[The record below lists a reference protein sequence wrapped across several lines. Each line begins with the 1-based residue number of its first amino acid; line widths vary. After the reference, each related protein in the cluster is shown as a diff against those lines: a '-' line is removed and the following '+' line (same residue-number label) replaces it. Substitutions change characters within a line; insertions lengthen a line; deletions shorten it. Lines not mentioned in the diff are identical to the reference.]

1 MLYIIISILCTVV
14 LGFAFKEFQKRDLSV
29 FDIILWNYF
38 FCSLFGFI
46 FYNMSSNYGFNFDD
60 LYIAIVLGAL
70 FILGFNWYAQSIQTN
85 GLAMT
90 TVIQKM
96 SVVFTVIVAFFLG
109 ENLNKLQMFAVFIS
123 IFAIYFLTSP
133 DEKIAKLNKTIFFAA
148 ATSTFI
154 EILFI
159 YKNKLSIGD
168 NSNGLVF
175 TSLIFFMAFCFG
187 LLFALAKK
195 QYPQF
200 KSKLLFSGFFLAIPN
215 FASIFFMN
223 LALAQK
229 IPGSIVFPVLNC
241 SVILLSVLISILIYK
256 EKITTKKTIGLI
268 LALIAL
274 YIISRFL

>member
-1 MLYIIISILCTVV
+1 
-14 LGFAFKEFQKRDLSV
+14 
-29 FDIILWNYF
+29 
-38 FCSLFGFI
+38 
-46 FYNMSSNYGFNFDD
+46 MSSNYGFNFDD

-268 LALIAL
+268 LALIAV

>member
-109 ENLNKLQMFAVFIS
+109 ENLNKLQMLPSSFQS
-123 IFAIYFLTSP
+123 LRYIFSP
-133 DEKIAKLNKTIFFAA
+133 VQMRK
-148 ATSTFI
+148 
-154 EILFI
+154 
-159 YKNKLSIGD
+159 
-168 NSNGLVF
+168 
-175 TSLIFFMAFCFG
+175 
-187 LLFALAKK
+187 
-195 QYPQF
+195 
-200 KSKLLFSGFFLAIPN
+200 
-215 FASIFFMN
+215 
-223 LALAQK
+223 
-229 IPGSIVFPVLNC
+229 
-241 SVILLSVLISILIYK
+241 
-256 EKITTKKTIGLI
+256 
-268 LALIAL
+268 
-274 YIISRFL
+274 